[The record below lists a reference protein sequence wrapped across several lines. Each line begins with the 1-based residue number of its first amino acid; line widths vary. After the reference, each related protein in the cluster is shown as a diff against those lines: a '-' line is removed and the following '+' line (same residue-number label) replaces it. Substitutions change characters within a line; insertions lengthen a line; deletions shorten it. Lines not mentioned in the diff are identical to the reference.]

1 MMSPMATSEPEPKPA
16 PEPPPQRTG
25 PLPPPSVPPMR
36 GVSRSDYTR
45 DPVMGLP
52 PPPEVSPF
60 DPLAHSSP
68 VGFSPEKA
76 VAEQL
81 AALES
86 WAETNEKDALAGVT
100 RFWLLKG
107 PAFICA
113 VAASAAESFGQGRA
127 VIVLG
132 AVAAL
137 AIAIDAAWSGPAVQV
152 NKRAIHDI
160 RSLQN
165 SVKLRWDKVRISH
178 PDSKD
183 PARSSEA
190 LAILD
195 AIQARREE
203 ITRYLASPPAGPPA
217 EQTF

>member
-1 MMSPMATSEPEPKPA
+1 
-16 PEPPPQRTG
+16 
-25 PLPPPSVPPMR
+25 MR
-36 GVSRSDYTR
+36 GIARSEYGR
-45 DPVMGLP
+45 DPIMGLP
-52 PPPEVSPF
+52 TPPPDVNPF
-60 DPLAHSSP
+60 DPLAHSAP
-68 VGFSPEKA
+68 VGFSPDKA

-86 WAETNEKDALAGVT
+86 WAETNEKDAMSGVT

-107 PAFICA
+107 PAFVCA

-152 NKRAIHDI
+152 NRRAIHDI

-165 SVKLRWDKVRISH
+165 AVKLKWDKVRISH
-178 PDSKD
+178 PEAKD

-195 AIQARREE
+195 QIQARRED
-203 ITRYLASPPAGPPA
+203 ITRYLASPQSSPPVDP
-217 EQTF
+217 TF

>member
-1 MMSPMATSEPEPKPA
+1 MNVKMETRETETKAA
-16 PEPPPQRTG
+16 AEPPPQRTG

-36 GVSRSDYTR
+36 GLSRAEYGREPS
-45 DPVMGLP
+45 GLP
-52 PPPEVSPF
+52 PPPPEVAPF
-60 DPLAHSSP
+60 DPLAHSAP
-68 VGFSPEKA
+68 PGFSPDKA
-76 VAEQL
+76 VTEQL
-81 AALES
+81 AALEN
-86 WAETNEKDALAGVT
+86 WAERNEKDALSGVT

-107 PAFICA
+107 PAFVCA

-165 SVKLRWDKVRISH
+165 AVKLKWDKVRISH
-178 PDSKD
+178 PDPKD

-195 AIQARREE
+195 TIQTRRDE
-203 ITRYLASPPAGPPA
+203 ITRYLASPPSGPPT
-217 EQTF
+217 EPTF

>member
-1 MMSPMATSEPEPKPA
+1 
-16 PEPPPQRTG
+16 
-25 PLPPPSVPPMR
+25 MR
-36 GVSRSDYTR
+36 GVSRAEFTR
-45 DPVMGLP
+45 DQVLGLP
-52 PPPEVSPF
+52 APPDVAPF
-60 DPLAHSSP
+60 DPLTHSTP
-68 VGFSPEKA
+68 PGFSPDRA

-81 AALES
+81 AALEN
-86 WAETNEKDALAGVT
+86 WADTNEKDALAGVT

-107 PAFICA
+107 PAFVCA

-132 AVAAL
+132 AIAAL
-137 AIAIDAAWSGPAVQV
+137 AIAIDAAWTGPAVQV

-160 RSLQN
+160 RALQN
-165 SVKLRWDKVRISH
+165 AVKLKWDKVRISH

-195 AIQARREE
+195 TIQSRREE
-203 ITRYLASPPAGPPA
+203 IARYLASPQSSPPA

>member
-1 MMSPMATSEPEPKPA
+1 MEPSEPNTKSLVD
-16 PEPPPQRTG
+16 PPHSRTG
-25 PLPPPSVPPMR
+25 PLPPPSVPPLR
-36 GVSRSDYTR
+36 GAPRTEPR
-45 DPVMGLP
+45 DAPK
-52 PPPEVSPF
+52 SPLTPAEGSVF
-60 DPLAHSSP
+60 DPLAHSAP
-68 VGFSPEKA
+68 PGFSPDKA
-76 VAEQL
+76 VSDQL

-86 WAETNEKDALAGVT
+86 WAETNERDRSSAVT

-107 PAFICA
+107 PAFVCA
-113 VAASAAESFGQGRA
+113 VAASAAQSFDQGRV

-165 SVKLRWDKVRISH
+165 AVKLKWDKVRISH
-178 PDSKD
+178 PDPKD
-183 PARSSEA
+183 PARSAEA

-195 AIQARREE
+195 SIQGKRDE
-203 ITRYLASPPAGPPA
+203 ISRYLASPQSSPPTEPA
-217 EQTF
+217 F